1 MKAKPLL
8 ILAATLLM
16 SSLAGGAVAKEMQM
30 PYVRLA
36 ELEIDPT
43 QLESFKAAATEEI
56 EASVRVEPGVLAL
69 YAVYVK
75 DHPDQVR
82 VFEMYTD
89 ADAYR
94 AHLETAHFKKFA
106 ATTKDMVKFR
116 KLMDGIPISLSAKA
130 K

>member
-1 MKAKPLL
+1 
-8 ILAATLLM
+8 
-16 SSLAGGAVAKEMQM
+16 
-30 PYVRLA
+30 
-36 ELEIDPT
+36 
-43 QLESFKAAATEEI
+43 
-56 EASVRVEPGVLAL
+56 
-69 YAVYVK
+69 
-75 DHPDQVR
+75 
-82 VFEMYTD
+82 MYTD

>member
-1 MKAKPLL
+1 M
-8 ILAATLLM
+8 
-16 SSLAGGAVAKEMQM
+16 
-30 PYVRLA
+30 
-36 ELEIDPT
+36 
-43 QLESFKAAATEEI
+43 
-56 EASVRVEPGVLAL
+56 
-69 YAVYVK
+69 K

>member
-56 EASVRVEPGVLAL
+56 EASVRVELGVLAL
-69 YAVYVK
+69 YAG
-75 DHPDQVR
+75 
-82 VFEMYTD
+82 T
-89 ADAYR
+89 
-94 AHLETAHFKKFA
+94 
-106 ATTKDMVKFR
+106 
-116 KLMDGIPISLSAKA
+116 
-130 K
+130 